1 MGSET
6 FILVQG
12 TKTQC
17 CLYSFYPISYYHP
30 WGRSWLD
37 HGEVIYLGVTIDSHL
52 TWVPHINSICKKVA
66 PKIGALS
73 RLRYILPYESLYTV
87 YSSIILPSLNY
98 CCTVWGHCSNSKLS
112 KLQGYQ
118 NRDQINYFTS
128 NLMFKC
134 INSLAPHYLSNNI
147 VMQDDIT
154 QRVTRSSN
162 QLLVVPPGPNT
173 EIFKQSFAYQGACLW
188 NNLPLYVKQAP
199 SLNQFKSRY
208 KICMQH

>member
-30 WGRSWLD
+30 WGWSWLD

-118 NRDQINYFTS
+118 NRAARIICNNFDWDVHGLDLVQSLGWQTLRDQIN
-128 NLMFKC
+128 
-134 INSLAPHYLSNNI
+134 
-147 VMQDDIT
+147 
-154 QRVTRSSN
+154 
-162 QLLVVPPGPNT
+162 
-173 EIFKQSFAYQGACLW
+173 
-188 NNLPLYVKQAP
+188 
-199 SLNQFKSRY
+199 
-208 KICMQH
+208 